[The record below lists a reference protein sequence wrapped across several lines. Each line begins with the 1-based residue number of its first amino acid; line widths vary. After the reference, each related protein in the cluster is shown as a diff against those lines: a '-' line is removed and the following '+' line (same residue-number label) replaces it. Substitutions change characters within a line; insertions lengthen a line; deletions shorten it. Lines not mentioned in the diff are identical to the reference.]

1 MQCDGVLFDLD
12 GTLWD
17 ATGELAASWAQ
28 ALAGE
33 PDVPRPPTKRELE
46 GVMGMTDKQLV
57 AVIFPQ
63 VDQARG
69 LELFEK
75 CCQAENVY
83 LRQHGGQLYEG
94 LVPALEALAEKL
106 PLFIVSNCNLGY
118 IPAFLEAHGLGRLFR
133 DWECIGRTG
142 REKWE
147 NIRLV
152 AQRNGLRHPVYV
164 GDTAMDQAS
173 AQKAGVPFLHAA
185 YGFGRAPGAPAV
197 QSPGELPGLL
207 LP

>member
-94 LVPALEALAEKL
+94 LAPALEALAEKL

-152 AQRNGLRHPVYV
+152 AERNGLRHPVYV

>member
-1 MQCDGVLFDLD
+1 MNCDGVLFDLD

-17 ATGELAASWAQ
+17 ATKGLAESWAI
-28 ALAGE
+28 ALADE
-33 PDVPRPPTKRELE
+33 PDVPRPPTKGELE
-46 GVMGMTDKQLV
+46 RVMGMTDKQLV
-57 AVIFPQ
+57 AVVFPQ
-63 VDQARG
+63 VSQERG

-75 CCQAENVY
+75 CCGAENEY
-83 LRQHGGQLYEG
+83 LRQHGGRLYDG
-94 LVPALEALAEKL
+94 LVPALEALSKQL

-118 IPAFLEAHGLGRLFR
+118 IPCFLEAHGLGRFFQ

-142 REKWE
+142 LEKWE

-152 AQRNGLRHPVYV
+152 AERNGLRRPVYV

-173 AQKAGVPFLHAA
+173 AQKAGVPFIHAA
-185 YGFGRAPGAPAV
+185 YGFGAVTGAPAV
-197 QSPGELPGLL
+197 QSPRELAELL

>member
-1 MQCDGVLFDLD
+1 MNCDGVIFDLD

-17 ATGELAASWAQ
+17 ATEELAASWAQ

-33 PDVPRPPTKRELE
+33 PDVPRPPTKEELE
-46 GVMGMTDKQLV
+46 KVMGMTDKQLV

-63 VDQARG
+63 VEQAQG
-69 LELFEK
+69 LALFEK
-75 CCQAENVY
+75 CCAAENIY
-83 LRQHGGQLYEG
+83 LRQHGGRLYEG

-118 IPAFLEAHGLGRLFR
+118 IPAFLEAHKLESLFQ

-142 REKWE
+142 KEKWE

-152 AQRNGLRHPVYV
+152 AGRNGLKHPVYV

-173 AQKAGVPFLHAA
+173 AKKAGVPFVHAA
-185 YGFGRAPGAPAV
+185 YGFGQAPGAPAV
-197 QSPGELPGLL
+197 HSPQELPGLL

>member
-152 AQRNGLRHPVYV
+152 AERNGLRHPVYV

>member
-1 MQCDGVLFDLD
+1 MD

-152 AQRNGLRHPVYV
+152 AERNGLRHPVYV

-207 LP
+207 DRKSVV

>member
-94 LVPALEALAEKL
+94 LAPALEALAEKL

-152 AQRNGLRHPVYV
+152 AERNGLRHPVYV

-197 QSPGELPGLL
+197 QSPGELSGLL